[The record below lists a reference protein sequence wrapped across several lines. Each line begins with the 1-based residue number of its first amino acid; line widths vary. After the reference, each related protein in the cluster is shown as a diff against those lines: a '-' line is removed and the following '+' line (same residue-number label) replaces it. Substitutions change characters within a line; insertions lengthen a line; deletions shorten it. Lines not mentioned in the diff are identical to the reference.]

1 MRTFQPPPDSVIDPV
16 TRAPRIG
23 SFRGPLPRVD
33 LAPLGRGPFFRLAR
47 RKRWL
52 WGTVASDELLAG
64 FAVVD
69 LGYVASAFAYA
80 WHFGERRMLAD
91 RSALGPGF
99 CGRVGDSAE
108 EGCAAR
114 FGCGRSAARITR
126 AEGSSAYEVEFE
138 LRDLRLAA
146 RLETRG
152 APIPLSAIAA
162 TPPDAVATTQKRV
175 RLGAKGELA
184 VGDRR
189 FSLDGALGGLDY
201 SHGYP
206 LRHTRWK
213 WGFALGHAAGG
224 EPFGLNL
231 VEGFVGEP
239 ECAVWVGD
247 ELLPLGEG
255 RFEFDGS
262 DLLAPWRV
270 RTVDGAA
277 DLVFEPGGMHREE
290 KNLRLVVS
298 HFVQVAGRFR
308 GTIALPGR
316 ATLRL
321 DGVPGVTEDQEM
333 LW

>member
-1 MRTFQPPPDSVIDPV
+1 VLDPATRLPRT
-16 TRAPRIG
+16 G

-33 LAPLGRGPFFRLAR
+33 LAPLRRGPFFRLVR

-52 WGTVASDELLAG
+52 WGTIASPELLAG

-80 WHFGERRMLAD
+80 WHFGEGRMLAD

-126 AEGSSAYEVEFE
+126 PEGTSAYEVEFK

-152 APIPLSAIAA
+152 SPIPLSAVAA
-162 TPPDAVATTQKRV
+162 MPPDAVATTQKRV
-175 RLGAKGELA
+175 RLGTTGELL

-206 LRHTRWK
+206 PRRTRWK
-213 WGFALGHAAGG
+213 WAFALGQAASG
-224 EPFGLNL
+224 EPFALNL

-239 ECAVWVGD
+239 ECAAWVGD
-247 ELLPLGEG
+247 ELLPLAEG
-255 RFEFDGS
+255 RFEFNGD

-270 RTVDGAA
+270 RTADGAA
-277 DLVFEPGGMHREE
+277 DLVFEAGGMHREE

-316 ATLRL
+316 APLRL
-321 DGVPGVTEDQEM
+321 DGVPGVTEDQDM